1 MTHRSRRTRSAAR
14 AVGAAALLVST
25 VVWAPACGGAR
36 GGSATG
42 PEATSASLGPGDG
55 GASQGGSSKGGRAP
69 DFTLPTLD
77 GKNVSLSDYS
87 GKVVLLDFWSTT
99 CDPCMTEM
107 PHLVALYEK
116 HKAAGFV
123 VLAVSA
129 DGPETRAQ
137 VSSVAHDKGMTFPV
151 LLDEETSVIARY
163 NPKKDMPFSALVDR
177 SGNIVH
183 KTSGY
188 TPGDEA
194 KLAAEVEKLLQAP

>member
-1 MTHRSRRTRSAAR
+1 MTHRSSSIRPAAR
-14 AVGAAALLVST
+14 VVGAAALLASLVA
-25 VVWAPACGGAR
+25 WAPACGGAR
-36 GGSATG
+36 GGGTG
-42 PEATSASLGPGDG
+42 AGAAGPDATSASLAP
-55 GASQGGSSKGGRAP
+55 ASGSSKGGRAP

-77 GKNVSLSDYS
+77 GKNVSLSDYA

-137 VSSVAHDKGMTFPV
+137 VSSVAHDKGMSFPV

-177 SGNIVH
+177 NGNIVH

-188 TPGDEA
+188 TPGDET
-194 KLAAEVEKLLQAP
+194 KLAAQVEKLLQAP